1 MFVISQ
7 VDGDS
12 VSGIC
17 FVGYLNHSYRGF
29 FLLLPVG
36 VVIVIG
42 LGFLIKG
49 GRCQH
54 ICVVVASS
62 LLAQLPD
69 A

>member
-49 GRCQH
+49 QD
-54 ICVVVASS
+54 ICAVMASS
-62 LLAQLPD
+62 LVAQLPK